1 MTTNGNAT
9 ELPEQTE
16 DRIIER
22 ARAIMASAGGGK
34 KHCVC
39 TGFPCDIVR
48 RLAYEL
54 AWEQEGNKETQ

>member
-22 ARAIMASAGGGK
+22 ARAIMASAAGTK
-34 KHCVC
+34 KDDLC
-39 TGFPCDIVR
+39 TGWPCNRVR